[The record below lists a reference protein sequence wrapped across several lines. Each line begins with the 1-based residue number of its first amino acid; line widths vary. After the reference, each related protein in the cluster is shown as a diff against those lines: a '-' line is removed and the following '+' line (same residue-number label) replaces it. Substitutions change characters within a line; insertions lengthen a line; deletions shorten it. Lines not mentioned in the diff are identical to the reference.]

1 MVMNL
6 VTDSLSFGYTKD
18 SLIFSNVSINIGKGE
33 VMAILGPNGTGK
45 STFIKCLVRIL
56 NPRSGSI
63 SLDGKDISEYSRE
76 EWARRIAYVP
86 QMHDVTFP
94 FTAFDY
100 ILLGRAPHLKMHERP
115 GDSDRQKAHAA
126 AARIGIEHLLDRPI
140 TEISGGEQQM
150 CVIARALTQEPDI
163 LILDEPTSHLDYG
176 NQFKCLSII
185 KNLAK
190 EGISSL
196 MSTHVPDHTFISSQK
211 AAIMHKRSC
220 TAYGDPIE
228 VITPESLFE
237 TYGVSVVVEF
247 HAQADRPICVPLVT

>member
-1 MVMNL
+1 MKL
-6 VTDSLSFGYTKD
+6 VTDALSFGYTKD
-18 SLIFSNVSINIGKGE
+18 SVVFSNVSINIGKGE

-86 QMHDVTFP
+86 QIHNAMFP
-94 FTAFDY
+94 FTAFDF
-100 ILLGRAPHLKMHERP
+100 ILLGRAPHLKMHQQP
-115 GDSDRQKAHAA
+115 QDSDKQKAHAA
-126 AARIGIEHLLDRPI
+126 ATRIGIEHLLDRPI
-140 TEISGGEQQM
+140 TEISGGERQM
-150 CVIARALTQEPDI
+150 CVIARALAQEPDI

-185 KNLAK
+185 KALAK

-196 MSTHVPDHTFISSQK
+196 MSTHVPDHGFISSHK
-211 AAIMHKRSC
+211 AAIMHKASC
-220 TAYGDPIE
+220 TAYGDPGE
-228 VITPESLFE
+228 VITSDSLFE
-237 TYGVSVVVEF
+237 TYGVFVAVEF
-247 HAQADRPICVPLVT
+247 HAQANRQICVPLVT